1 MNTKIQKWDNSL
13 ALRIPKA
20 FAAQAHLT
28 QGSVVDLEVVD
39 GRLIV
44 QPARR
49 GAYSLDEL
57 LAGISRK
64 NLHSEVQ
71 AAPAVGR
78 EAW

>member
-1 MNTKIQKWDNSL
+1 MNTKIQKWGNSL

-20 FAAQAHLT
+20 FASQAHLT
-28 QGSVVDLEVVD
+28 RGSVVDLEVVD
-39 GRLIV
+39 ERLIV

-49 GAYSLDEL
+49 GAYGLDGL
-57 LAGISRK
+57 LAGVSKK

-71 AAPAVGR
+71 AAPVVGR